1 MIKIYSWAEFPRR
14 IQPSICR
21 FIFPRA
27 ISRSIV
33 RRHRRDDLHTG
44 LILKLRREEEE
55 EDSRLLLLLLL
66 LLLGDLF
73 WLIESDV
80 NRLNSTFNLPGR
92 REEDRCPLDTDYR
105 IGSRLLGAERFDP
118 MTPLCHW

>member
-44 LILKLRREEEE
+44 LILELRREEEE
-55 EDSRLLLLLLL
+55 EEDRDSRLLLLLLL
-66 LLLGDLF
+66 LEDGKKGWVLGIFLYLLSGL
-73 WLIESDV
+73 
-80 NRLNSTFNLPGR
+80 
-92 REEDRCPLDTDYR
+92 
-105 IGSRLLGAERFDP
+105 SRA
-118 MTPLCHW
+118 MQIA

>member
-44 LILKLRREEEE
+44 LILELRREEEE
-55 EDSRLLLLLLL
+55 EEDRDSRLLLLLEDGKKGWVLGIFLYLL
-66 LLLGDLF
+66 SGL
-73 WLIESDV
+73 
-80 NRLNSTFNLPGR
+80 
-92 REEDRCPLDTDYR
+92 
-105 IGSRLLGAERFDP
+105 SRA
-118 MTPLCHW
+118 TQIA

>member
-44 LILKLRREEEE
+44 LILELRREEEE
-55 EDSRLLLLLLL
+55 EEDRDSRLLLLLLEDGKKGWVLGIFLYL
-66 LLLGDLF
+66 LSGL
-73 WLIESDV
+73 
-80 NRLNSTFNLPGR
+80 
-92 REEDRCPLDTDYR
+92 
-105 IGSRLLGAERFDP
+105 SRA
-118 MTPLCHW
+118 TQIA

>member
-1 MIKIYSWAEFPRR
+1 MIKIYSWTEFPRR

-44 LILKLRREEEE
+44 LILELRREEEE
-55 EDSRLLLLLLL
+55 EEDRDSRLLLLLLEDGKKGWVLGIFLYL
-66 LLLGDLF
+66 LSGL
-73 WLIESDV
+73 
-80 NRLNSTFNLPGR
+80 
-92 REEDRCPLDTDYR
+92 
-105 IGSRLLGAERFDP
+105 SRA
-118 MTPLCHW
+118 TQIA

>member
-27 ISRSIV
+27 ISCSIV

-44 LILKLRREEEE
+44 LILELRREEEE
-55 EDSRLLLLLLL
+55 EEDRDSRLLLLLLEDGKKGWVLGIFLYL
-66 LLLGDLF
+66 LSGL
-73 WLIESDV
+73 
-80 NRLNSTFNLPGR
+80 
-92 REEDRCPLDTDYR
+92 
-105 IGSRLLGAERFDP
+105 SRA
-118 MTPLCHW
+118 TQIA